1 MKRRTLLTGLAT
13 LAAPAASLAQAPLP
27 AAGGMPLKIRY
38 GWAITPAQLLP
49 IIFANPGVLRN
60 HGRTYTAEGYYFK
73 GSAPQITALA
83 AGELDF
89 AALAFSSFGIAIQNA
104 RMADLRVVAD
114 LYQDGVAGY
123 YSSQYVVRADSGI
136 KTIEDLKGK
145 TIASNGLGGAIDM
158 AMRKML
164 RTHGLEDKRDYKVIE
179 VDFPNMPA
187 MLAEQKVDMAG
198 MVAPFS
204 LAEVK
209 AGRVRSLFTIK
220 DAMGVA
226 QTTLLGARAPVI
238 EKNRSAFVDFF
249 QDVQIGTHWLLNPAN
264 RGAALALVSKV
275 TKQPE
280 EAFADWVF
288 TGDDY
293 YRSPDA
299 RPNLAALQANL
310 LVQKD
315 LGFLRAEIDLAR
327 YTDLSLIDE
336 AAKRSA

>member
-1 MKRRTLLTGLAT
+1 MKRRTLLAGLGA
-13 LAAPAASLAQAPLP
+13 LAAPTVARAQAAP
-27 AAGGMPLKIRY
+27 MTIRY

-49 IIFANPGVLRN
+49 LIFANTGILR
-60 HGRTYTAEGYYFK
+60 HYGHSYTAEGYYFK

-83 AGELDF
+83 AGELEF
-89 AALAFSSFGIAIQNA
+89 AALAFSSFGLAIQNA
-104 RMADLRVVAD
+104 HMNDLRVVAD
-114 LYQDGVAGY
+114 LYQDGVQGY
-123 YSSQYVVRADSGI
+123 YSSQYVVRADSPI
-136 KTIEDLKGK
+136 QKVEDLKGK

-204 LAEVK
+204 LNEVK
-209 AGRVRSLFTIK
+209 AGHVRSLFTIK
-220 DAMGVA
+220 DSMGVA
-226 QTTLLGARAPVI
+226 QTTLLAARAPVI
-238 EKNRSAFVDFF
+238 AKNHAMFVDFF
-249 QDVQIGTHWLLNPAN
+249 EDVQIGTAWLLNPAN
-264 RGAALALVSKV
+264 RKAALALVAKV

-280 EAFADWVF
+280 EAFSSWLF

-293 YRSPDA
+293 YHDPQA

-310 LVQKD
+310 TVQKE
-315 LGFLRAEIDLAR
+315 LGFLRTEIDVAK
-327 YTDLSLIDE
+327 YADLSLIDE
-336 AAKRSA
+336 AAKRSS